1 MKRKIKLWTSAGR
14 RLRIVLE
21 NWGSGVDNTHRRW
34 TLGDGYW
41 ECMDSGEVAQ
51 KTRSSGPEALD
62 SGNPGAQA
70 SPEATDRGL
79 GESVAP
85 DATITPPRGQTMV
98 EYALIIAAVSV
109 VAWGAYNLMG
119 HDIVSMASG
128 VDSSLT
134 ST

>member
-1 MKRKIKLWTSAGR
+1 
-14 RLRIVLE
+14 
-21 NWGSGVDNTHRRW
+21 
-34 TLGDGYW
+34 
-41 ECMDSGEVAQ
+41 MDSGEVAQ

-70 SPEATDRGL
+70 SPEATDGGL
-79 GESVAP
+79 EESVAP
-85 DATITPPRGQTMV
+85 EAAITPSRGQTMV

-119 HDIVSMASG
+119 HDIVSMTSG